1 MEFITQLQTA
11 FEANANADNQQQMQ
25 VYMRNLFHFH
35 GIKAPLR
42 KQLTKEL
49 VVAHKSFL
57 QENIRD
63 VVNKLYK
70 LPQREYHYT
79 AMELYQKFLNKKYNL
94 EDGRFFTRM
103 ITTHSWW
110 DSVDFLAK
118 HVFGKYLLQFPE
130 QKRKML
136 DYYSAND
143 NMWLNRSAILYQ
155 LSYKNET
162 DEVELFKQCTL
173 HKDSEEFFIQKAIGW
188 ALREY
193 GKVQPKAV
201 LDFVKSVKLKELSER
216 EAIRRLVRLG

>member
-1 MEFITQLQTA
+1 MEFVTKLQEV
-11 FEANANADNQQQMQ
+11 FQANADAENQQQMQ
-25 VYMRNLFHFH
+25 EYMRNLFHYH

-42 KQLTKEL
+42 KQLTKDL
-49 VVAHKSFL
+49 VKEHKVFL
-57 QENIRD
+57 QAHIRD
-63 VVNKLYK
+63 VVTQLYN

-110 DSVDFLAK
+110 DSVDFIAK

-136 DYYSAND
+136 NYYSESD
-143 NMWLNRSAILYQ
+143 NIWLNRSAILYQ
-155 LSYKNET
+155 LSYKNDT
-162 DEVELFKQCTL
+162 DEAELFKQCTL

-193 GKVQPKAV
+193 GKVQPEAV
-201 LDFVKSVKLKELSER
+201 LDFVKHTELKELSER
-216 EAIRRLVRLG
+216 EAIRRLI

>member
-1 MEFITQLQTA
+1 MEFVSKLQEVFTA
-11 FEANANADNQQQMQ
+11 NTDVGNQQQMQ

-35 GIKAPLR
+35 GIKAPVR

-49 VVAHKSFL
+49 TTEHKPFL
-57 QENIRD
+57 QENIRA
-63 VVNKLYK
+63 VVTKLYN

-79 AMELYQKFLNKKYNL
+79 AMELYQKFSNKKYEL
-94 EDGRFFTRM
+94 KDGRFFTRM

-110 DSVDFLAK
+110 DTVDFLAK

-136 DYYSAND
+136 DYYSEND
-143 NMWLNRSAILYQ
+143 NMWLNRSAILHQ

-162 DEVELFKQCTL
+162 DEVELFKQCIL
-173 HKDSEEFFIQKAIGW
+173 HKESEEFFIQKAIGW

-193 GKVQPKAV
+193 GKVQPEAV
-201 LDFVKSVKLKELSER
+201 LNFVKTTKLKELSER
-216 EAIRRLVRLG
+216 EAIRRLV

>member
-1 MEFITQLQTA
+1 MEFVHKLQET
-11 FEANANADNQQQMQ
+11 FKANANVDNQQQMEA
-25 VYMRNLFHFH
+25 YMRNLFVFH
-35 GIKAPLR
+35 GIKAPVR

-49 VVAHKSFL
+49 VAAYKPFL
-57 QENIRD
+57 QEHIRE
-63 VVNKLYK
+63 VVTQLYN

-79 AMELYQKFLNKKYNL
+79 AMELYQKFLNKKYDL
-94 EDGRFFTRM
+94 KDGRFFTGL

-110 DSVDFLAK
+110 DTVDFLAK

-136 DYYSAND
+136 DFYSESE

-162 DEVELFKQCTL
+162 DEAELFKQCTL
-173 HKDSEEFFIQKAIGW
+173 HKDSDEFFIQKAIGW

-193 GKVQPKAV
+193 GKVQPEAV
-201 LDFVKSVKLKELSER
+201 LHFVKSTQLKELSKR
-216 EAIRRLVRLG
+216 EAIRRLI

>member
-1 MEFITQLQTA
+1 MEFIQKLQKA
-11 FEANANADNQQQMQ
+11 FEANANAENQLQMQ
-25 VYMRNLFHFH
+25 EYMRNLFHFH

-49 VVAHKSFL
+49 VAEYKPFL
-57 QENIRD
+57 QKNIRD
-63 VVNKLYK
+63 VVTKLYN

-79 AMELYQKFLNKKYNL
+79 AMELYQKFLNKKY
-94 EDGRFFTRM
+94 EQTDGRFFTRM

-136 DYYSAND
+136 DYYSESD

-155 LSYKNET
+155 LSYKNDT
-162 DEVELFKQCTL
+162 DEAELFKQCTL
-173 HKDSEEFFIQKAIGW
+173 HKESEEFFIQKAIGW

-193 GKVQPKAV
+193 GKVQPEAV
-201 LDFVKSVKLKELSER
+201 LNFVKSVTLKELSER
-216 EAIRRLVRLG
+216 EAIRRIV